1 MNPGAGAQGR
11 GAYAMNQDDLYEGG
25 LDVRR
30 DVLGSEDT
38 ESSLSKADDFMT
50 TFQHA
55 VTELA

>member
-1 MNPGAGAQGR
+1 
-11 GAYAMNQDDLYEGG
+11 MNQDDLYEGG